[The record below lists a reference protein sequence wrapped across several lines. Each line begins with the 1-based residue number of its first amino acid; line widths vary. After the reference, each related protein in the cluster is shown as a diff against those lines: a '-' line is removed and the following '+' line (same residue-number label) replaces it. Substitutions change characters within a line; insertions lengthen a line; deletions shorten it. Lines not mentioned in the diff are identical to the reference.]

1 MKGRNRS
8 LAPKRSSLP
17 EHLKA
22 PATPPP
28 SERSFATVQTQ
39 EPLGPREAEGEGRG
53 AEGGRVAAGSASDGK
68 TSRGQPEVS
77 ESLPQ
82 PDPCPSLRPPPSE
95 GTHSYSF
102 LGCPSAA
109 SLSKPE
115 WYERH
120 SNPPPHA
127 DRACATAVRPAPSL
141 PLQATCPGGA
151 PRGRTA
157 RPPQRLPAL
166 PARTPLPKA
175 TRAAPT
181 CCRHSPDEFPDFP
194 DVAGAKV
201 YTSGHLWEER
211 DFPRAESERNKTGA
225 PTAERTHR
233 PRGLGQAR
241 ERVCLGLLA

>member
-1 MKGRNRS
+1 MPKAGAWLPVPCRTGKHPGGSPRCRS
-8 LAPKRSSLP
+8 LSPSPTPAPRC
-17 EHLKA
+17 A
-22 PATPPP
+22 
-28 SERSFATVQTQ
+28 
-39 EPLGPREAEGEGRG
+39 
-53 AEGGRVAAGSASDGK
+53 
-68 TSRGQPEVS
+68 
-77 ESLPQ
+77 
-82 PDPCPSLRPPPSE
+82 PPPSE
-95 GTHSYSF
+95 GTHFYSF

-115 WYERH
+115 WCERR

-127 DRACATAVRPAPSL
+127 DRACATAVCPAPSL

-175 TRAAPT
+175 ARAAPT

-225 PTAERTHR
+225 PTA
-233 PRGLGQAR
+233 R
-241 ERVCLGLLA
+241 ELTALVALDKPGNVCASASSPEKQG